1 MKITKRQLRRIIR
14 EAALDRDD
22 ILDRQKHGFD
32 QSQRTKN
39 NIQRAFQDLVDEFIV
54 QQQVPRELVLDI
66 LRRAV
71 EDEAQL
77 QRDIP

>member
-14 EAALDRDD
+14 EQALDRDE
-22 ILDRQKHGFD
+22 ILDRQRHGFG
-32 QSQRTKN
+32 QSQRTKDHVY
-39 NIQRAFQDLVDEFIV
+39 QAFQGLVDELIV

-66 LRRAV
+66 LRQVA

-77 QRDIP
+77 QADIP

>member
-14 EAALDRDD
+14 EQALDRDE
-22 ILDRQKHGFD
+22 ILDRQRHGFG
-32 QSQRTKN
+32 QSQRTKDHVY
-39 NIQRAFQDLVDEFIV
+39 QAFQGLVDELIV

-66 LRRAV
+66 LRQVV

-77 QRDIP
+77 QTDIP